1 MRTTLNIS
9 DEVIREAEAL
19 YGYENRSRAVENA
32 LKDAIRIKK
41 LEKFKNLKGRIHID
55 EDAVNKFRSEDR

>member
-9 DEVIREAEAL
+9 SEVIREAEAL
-19 YGYENRSRAVENA
+19 YGMKNRSQAIENA

-41 LEKFKNLKGRIHID
+41 LEK
-55 EDAVNKFRSEDR
+55 